1 MGIPI
6 TGRCGRRLMCRSLV
20 MAADLEWDLGG
31 DRLAGSRS
39 VHVTSSIR
47 GGVVTEAALDT
58 QVITASTA
66 EASVLCMEAIASLTC
81 ELR

>member
-6 TGRCGRRLMCRSLV
+6 TGRYGRPLMCRSSV

-31 DRLAGSRS
+31 DRLAGFRLA
-39 VHVTSSIR
+39 HVTSSIR
-47 GGVVTEAALDT
+47 GGVVTAAASGT

-66 EASVLCMEAIASLTC
+66 EASGRCMEAIASRMR